1 MDCPATR
8 RKTAAIYRK
17 RILTMKN
24 TFLKLWGVPMLLA
37 ALSLFGLIAALLGDG
52 LWDYLGW
59 IALSVPL
66 FLVIRHYY
74 K

>member
-1 MDCPATR
+1 
-8 RKTAAIYRK
+8 
-17 RILTMKN
+17 MKN
-24 TFLKLWGVPMLLA
+24 NFLKLWGMPMLLA
-37 ALSLFGLIAALLGDG
+37 VLSLFGLIAALLGDG

-59 IALSVPL
+59 LALSVPL

>member
-1 MDCPATR
+1 M
-8 RKTAAIYRK
+8 
-17 RILTMKN
+17 
-24 TFLKLWGVPMLLA
+24 PMLLT
-37 ALSLFGLIAALLGDG
+37 ALSLFGLIAALLGSG

-59 IALSVPL
+59 LALSVPL